1 MLAWGFALSVAFH
14 LALFGGYEAAKRF
27 NWLQYLHL
35 PKWLQSSRMLS
46 RVFKEA
52 QKTRNPPP
60 TELPLVF
67 VEVNPAQAVTEAPKD
82 SKYYSDKNSKA
93 TNPDPEKETNTPK
106 IDGKQSQVVKT
117 EDVPRTKA
125 FPLQP
130 AAPAA
135 PEPKEA
141 QEEAK
146 PKPAYKPGDLALAK
160 PQEKPEEKPRET
172 QGDAP
177 QERPRTI
184 QKALAQLNN
193 NQLAGRMMQ
202 QEGGVRHRGVQ
213 SSLDVSAT
221 AFGAYDA
228 AIIAAVQNRWY
239 YLLDTR
245 NFAGEK
251 TGRVTL
257 RFRLHADGSVSQVGF
272 VENTTDLVLG
282 LLCQSAVVDPAPYA
296 AWPSDMR
303 HKIGADYREVTFTF
317 IYY

>member
-1 MLAWGFALSVAFH
+1 MAIARPISWRTLQQESTVLAWGFALSVAFH

-184 QKALAQLNN
+184 QKALA
-193 NQLAGRMMQ
+193 
-202 QEGGVRHRGVQ
+202 
-213 SSLDVSAT
+213 
-221 AFGAYDA
+221 
-228 AIIAAVQNRWY
+228 
-239 YLLDTR
+239 
-245 NFAGEK
+245 
-251 TGRVTL
+251 
-257 RFRLHADGSVSQVGF
+257 
-272 VENTTDLVLG
+272 
-282 LLCQSAVVDPAPYA
+282 
-296 AWPSDMR
+296 
-303 HKIGADYREVTFTF
+303 
-317 IYY
+317 